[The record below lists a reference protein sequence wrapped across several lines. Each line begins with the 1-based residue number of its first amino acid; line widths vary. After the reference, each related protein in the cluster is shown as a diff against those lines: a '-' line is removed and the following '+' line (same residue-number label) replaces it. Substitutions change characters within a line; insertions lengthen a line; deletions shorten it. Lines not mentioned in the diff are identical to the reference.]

1 MEKSRPSIQALHS
14 DRAAFSVQDVLV
26 KLMYT
31 AGKYLI
37 FIISIE
43 SIDKSSC
50 SKDPKLVMNYEV
62 ILEYSYGSLPILMY
76 QELSTPCVI
85 WSGTVPDYFLAG
97 PF

>member
-1 MEKSRPSIQALHS
+1 
-14 DRAAFSVQDVLV
+14 
-26 KLMYT
+26 
-31 AGKYLI
+31 
-37 FIISIE
+37 
-43 SIDKSSC
+43 
-50 SKDPKLVMNYEV
+50 MNYEV